1 MTKKVQPPKK
11 NKTPAKKQI
20 GPTSSPVSLT
30 KNEMRIKYSNSYDLL
45 DKLQS
50 LSQSVSRLHTHQL
63 IAQQSGAAVAG
74 NALDHLSSDDV
85 DVLGPERAIAIVT
98 KCANETD
105 LSKKLSDIPGLDP
118 IIFQSCVKTG
128 VIAAGYKP
136 DGVPAS
142 PSTTLW
148 DVVQAI
154 QGCSK

>member
-1 MTKKVQPPKK
+1 MPPKK
-11 NKTPAKKQI
+11 PLLPKGTKSTRKPS
-20 GPTSSPVSLT
+20 GPKSSPVSLSQ
-30 KNEMRIKYSNSYDLL
+30 NELRIKYSNSYDLL

-63 IAQQSGAAVAG
+63 IANESEAPVAG
-74 NALDHLSSDDV
+74 NILDYLSTDDI

-98 KCANETD
+98 TCANDKD

-118 IIFQSCVKTG
+118 VVFESCVETG
-128 VIAAGYKP
+128 VIKAGYKP
-136 DGVPAS
+136 DKIPAS